1 MLETDPKVWIG
12 CVRVVSSVISL
23 LWLIAGEFASD
34 TTHAYNSLTQ
44 KMWSDLFFLAL
55 EWRIR
60 RKNEKNEKNGKKR
73 KGTFKT
79 HVCSILFQCV
89 PVLRKEHKDIA
100 SRIHHYYSHTNIK
113 EDAIHC
119 MYSDS
124 FSSYS
129 NQAPVMHAASYILYH
144 NNRHILHNSFSSNSM
159 MVRVVAQSNMRS
171 RVCNIRIIKVRTY
184 RKRRQR
190 SQSIN
195 QSINQA

>member
-89 PVLRKEHKDIA
+89 LLRKEHKDIA

-171 RVCNIRIIKVRTY
+171 RVCNIRIIKVRIY

-190 SQSIN
+190 GQSIN